1 MENMTDIIWLDS
13 IDSTNNEAKRRLDKI
28 SRTTVIAAREQTAG
42 RGQRGNSWKTEAAK
56 NLTFSLVMKSG
67 NETMDGISVACQFV
81 ISEAIALGITGYLK
95 EKGIEAKIKW
105 PNDIYVGDRKIC
117 GILIENTV
125 RNGQLSSCVAGIGLN
140 VNQTDFPENIPN
152 PVSMSLISGNEYA
165 LETELES
172 LIRHISGRLY
182 EMHDFSEKLKHDYLT
197 QLYRKNEP
205 HRYIDMRN
213 GNEFTGVIRGI
224 NETALLQV
232 ENAEGRIIEFA
243 FKEIGYII

>member
-28 SRTTVIAAREQTAG
+28 SHTTVIAAKEQTAG
-42 RGQRGNSWKTEAAK
+42 RGQRGNSWKTETAK

-67 NETMDGISVACQFV
+67 NGTMDGVAVACQFV
-81 ISEAIALGITGYLK
+81 ISEAIALGITGYLR
-95 EKGIEAKIKW
+95 EKGIGAMIKW

-125 RNGQLSSCVAGIGLN
+125 RNGQLSSCIAGVGLN
-140 VNQTDFPENIPN
+140 VNQTDFPDNIPN
-152 PVSMSLISGNEYA
+152 PVSMTLISGKEYV
-165 LETELES
+165 LETELVN
-172 LIRHISGRLY
+172 LTRHITERLS
-182 EMHDFSEKLKHDYLT
+182 EIHDFSDRLKSDYLT
-197 QLYRKNEP
+197 LLYRKNEP
-205 HRYIDMRN
+205 YRYMDMRN
-213 GNEFTGVIRGI
+213 GNEFTGIIRGI

-232 ENAEGRIIEFA
+232 EDAEGRIIEFA